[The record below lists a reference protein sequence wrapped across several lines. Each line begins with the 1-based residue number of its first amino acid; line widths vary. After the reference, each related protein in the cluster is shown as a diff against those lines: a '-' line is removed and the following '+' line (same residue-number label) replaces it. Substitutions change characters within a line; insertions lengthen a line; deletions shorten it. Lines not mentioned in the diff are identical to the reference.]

1 MTLNRKGLKDTYQK
15 KEIETEEEKKRVASV
30 VTIQKTERETEK
42 KVTGKDWSP
51 KEIAIPRSN
60 H

>member
-1 MTLNRKGLKDTYQK
+1 MTLNRKELNATLTK
-15 KEIETEEEKKRVASV
+15 KERLRLKKKRKEWLQSLL
-30 VTIQKTERETEK
+30 QKTVRETEK